1 MGGSR
6 LKELVIWDWNGTLLN
21 DVDVA
26 FQAMNTMLAK
36 RQLPLLSGL
45 DCYREIFT
53 FPVRE
58 YYLSAGLNLE
68 QETFEELAVEW
79 TGLYHQFYP
88 SCGLYPDALK
98 TVQALEKLGVCQVIV
113 SASQQQAL
121 DAQVEEQGLSQ
132 YFQAKLGISNIYAG
146 GKAGLAGE
154 YLQRQGI
161 APSRALFVGD
171 TLHDWEVAREAG
183 CSCVLVAQGHQSKR
197 LLETAGVPV
206 LDGICQVPDWLAKE
220 AVENEK
226 NNDWETGLQK
236 NDRNGA

>member
-1 MGGSR
+1 MQRASN
-6 LKELVIWDWNGTLLN
+6 K
-21 DVDVA
+21 
-26 FQAMNTMLAK
+26 
-36 RQLPLLSGL
+36 
-45 DCYREIFT
+45 
-53 FPVRE
+53 
-58 YYLSAGLNLE
+58 
-68 QETFEELAVEW
+68 
-79 TGLYHQFYP
+79 
-88 SCGLYPDALK
+88 PDALE
-98 TVQALEKLGVCQVIV
+98 TVQALEKLGVRQVIV

-121 DAQVEEQGLSQ
+121 DAQVEEQGLSH
-132 YFQAKLGISNIYAG
+132 YFQAKLGIFNIYAG

-206 LDGICQVPDWLAKE
+206 LDGICQVPDWIVKE
-220 AVENEK
+220 AAENGK

>member
-1 MGGSR
+1 M
-6 LKELVIWDWNGTLLN
+6 KELVIWDWNGTLLN

-79 TGLYHQFYP
+79 TRLYHQFYP
-88 SCGLYPDALK
+88 SCGLYPDALE
-98 TVQALEKLGVCQVIV
+98 TVQALEKLGVRQVIV

-132 YFQAKLGISNIYAG
+132 YFQAKLGI
-146 GKAGLAGE
+146 
-154 YLQRQGI
+154 

-183 CSCVLVAQGHQSKR
+183 CSCILVAQGHQSKR

-206 LDGICQVPDWLAKE
+206 LDGICQVPQWIAR
-220 AVENEK
+220 ENAERGE
-226 NNDWETGLQK
+226 NNVRQTGLQK